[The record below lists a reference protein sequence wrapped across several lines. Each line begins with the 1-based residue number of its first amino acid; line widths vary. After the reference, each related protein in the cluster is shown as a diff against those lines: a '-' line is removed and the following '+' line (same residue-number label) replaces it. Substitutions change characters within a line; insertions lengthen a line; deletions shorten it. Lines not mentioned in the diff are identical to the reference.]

1 MCSLKTS
8 SDSQASPSSLC
19 LQHQCC
25 LKKDQISFQINSSQ
39 SIRGKLKLLVIQ
51 DGLWMQFSHFCCCLG
66 NSAMSSNCNLNFHTE
81 AYLSLLGMF
90 AVPNKFVYC
99 LNSLK
104 DLLRA
109 KLIECGWKDQLKAHC
124 KGNGVQITS
133 ILCGQL
139 WLWPSKGSRFRL
151 YCLAVHLNDI

>member
-1 MCSLKTS
+1 
-8 SDSQASPSSLC
+8 
-19 LQHQCC
+19 
-25 LKKDQISFQINSSQ
+25 
-39 SIRGKLKLLVIQ
+39 
-51 DGLWMQFSHFCCCLG
+51 
-66 NSAMSSNCNLNFHTE
+66 MSSSHGLTFRAE

-124 KGNGVQITS
+124 KGNWWST
-133 ILCGQL
+133 
-139 WLWPSKGSRFRL
+139 K
-151 YCLAVHLNDI
+151 

>member
-1 MCSLKTS
+1 
-8 SDSQASPSSLC
+8 
-19 LQHQCC
+19 
-25 LKKDQISFQINSSQ
+25 
-39 SIRGKLKLLVIQ
+39 
-51 DGLWMQFSHFCCCLG
+51 
-66 NSAMSSNCNLNFHTE
+66 MSSNCNLNFHTE

-124 KGNGVQITS
+124 KGNGVQLTS
-133 ILCGQL
+133 ILCRQL

-151 YCLAVHLNDI
+151 YCLTVNLNDI

>member
-1 MCSLKTS
+1 
-8 SDSQASPSSLC
+8 
-19 LQHQCC
+19 
-25 LKKDQISFQINSSQ
+25 
-39 SIRGKLKLLVIQ
+39 
-51 DGLWMQFSHFCCCLG
+51 MQFSHFCCCLG

-151 YCLAVHLNDI
+151 YCLAVHLNDIQGRGNYPWQLVSHARKHLAIFGGKKKISKLSSDLKLIKLLIKVLELVP